1 MVPPPCPH
9 HAADS
14 PLIENGQDAI
24 LRTVIGLLCLLP
36 GVVHAQT
43 APAPLTVGQAVALA
57 AQQNPRLSAAVREVA
72 AARAGVRSA
81 QARANPALTF
91 TPALIPGGAD
101 EELLLQQPLELNG
114 TRSARTG
121 IASAQ
126 ARAARAEA
134 IIALRGLV
142 FETKTAYYDL
152 ARAQELRSLAL
163 DLLKA
168 AGELDRIA
176 RRQAEVGSRPGID
189 LTQAGIEV
197 ARARQQVTQAESQ
210 VITAQ
215 GALNTLMGRSP
226 AEPIGPLPSLSVSAQ
241 PGAMPEESDTAVR
254 QALAARAEIPA
265 AEAARDAFHQ
275 EARLARAQ
283 GRPDLAPQ
291 FRAGSVT
298 RGIADAGFGI
308 GITLPLFDYGSRRHR
323 VRQAEEAA
331 RAQEDR
337 IAATRNQ
344 VRQEVEQALTR
355 RRAAEAVIRDY
366 QQGVLDQARRL
377 LEASRT
383 GFQAGATSVIALLEA
398 QRTYR
403 SVQTEYTN
411 ALAAYAQ
418 AQAEL
423 ERATGTVSPELLPAA
438 GSEPRSSR

>member
-1 MVPPPCPH
+1 VGSGQKLPIR
-9 HAADS
+9 S
-14 PLIENGQDAI
+14 PLCS
-24 LRTVIGLLCLLP
+24 LLT
-36 GVVHAQT
+36 HHRS
-43 APAPLTVGQAVALA
+43 
-57 AQQNPRLSAAVREVA
+57 PRHEA
-72 AARAGVRSA
+72 
-81 QARANPALTF
+81 
-91 TPALIPGGAD
+91 
-101 EELLLQQPLELNG
+101 LLLQQSLELNG
-114 TRSARTG
+114 TRAARTG
-121 IASAQ
+121 VASAQ
-126 ARAARAEA
+126 TRAARAEA
-134 IIALRGLV
+134 IVALRGLV

-168 AGELDRIA
+168 AEELDRIA

-189 LTQAGIEV
+189 LTQTGIEV

-210 VITAQ
+210 VTTAQ
-215 GALNTLMGRSP
+215 AALNTLMGRSP
-226 AEPIGPLPSLSVSAQ
+226 AESIGPLPSLTVSAQ
-241 PGAMPEESDTAVR
+241 PGAVPDESDTAVR
-254 QALAARAEIPA
+254 QALAARAEIAA
-265 AEAARDAFHQ
+265 AEAARDALHQ

-308 GITLPLFDYGSRRHR
+308 GITLPLFDYGSRRHH

-337 IAATRNQ
+337 ITAMRNQ
-344 VRQEVEQALTR
+344 VRQEVEQALAR
-355 RRAAEAVIRDY
+355 RRAAEAIIRDY
-366 QQGVLDQARRL
+366 QPGVLDQARRL

-403 SVQTEYTN
+403 SVQTDYTN

-423 ERATGTVSPELLPAA
+423 ERATGSVPAALLPVA
-438 GSEPRSSR
+438 GSQTRRSQ